1 MRYRDLQHPVIT
13 AMERTGYPDGKEPK
27 MPTCP
32 CCGDPCH
39 TFYSNQFGN
48 VFACENCVS
57 VDEAE
62 YLMEEP
68 DDA

>member
-1 MRYRDLQHPVIT
+1 
-13 AMERTGYPDGKEPK
+13 MERTGYPDGKEPK
-27 MPTCP
+27 MPICP